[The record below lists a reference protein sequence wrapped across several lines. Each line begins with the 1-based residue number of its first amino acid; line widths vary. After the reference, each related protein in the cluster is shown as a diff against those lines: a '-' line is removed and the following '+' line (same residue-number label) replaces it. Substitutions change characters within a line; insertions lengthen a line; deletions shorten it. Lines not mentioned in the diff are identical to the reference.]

1 MLFMKKILLL
11 LLAAVCASCSRV
23 NDSYRIDIHC
33 PDCGGV
39 RVSLWQYTGNGLYP
53 AGLTKMEHGRAE
65 FKGDVE
71 TPSLMYVY
79 VEGTSDYLPL
89 FVENGDIDIDFV
101 YSRPSRSVVT
111 GSLSHKK
118 FNDFLQSYSAYS
130 DKGTGIEKMI
140 ENAEQNQDTMMLQRL
155 RENLEVLKHEEIDFQ
170 TQYVVQNINSPV
182 AAYILCANLMYD
194 IEPGQLG
201 SIVRMFDSETAKSD
215 YVKLAADYLAKIQQD
230 TVINKTEL

>member
-1 MLFMKKILLL
+1 MKPKLLL
-11 LLAAVCASCSRV
+11 PLIALCAACHNAG
-23 NDSYRIDIHC
+23 DSYEIDIRC
-33 PDCGGV
+33 SDCGGV
-39 RVSLWQYTGNGLYP
+39 RVSLWQYTGSGLYP

-79 VEGTSDYLPL
+79 VEGASDYLPL

-101 YSRPSRSVVT
+101 YSRPSRSVVA
-111 GSLSHKK
+111 GSQSHKK

-155 RENLEVLKHEEIDFQ
+155 RENLEVLKHEEIEFQ

-182 AAYILCANLMYD
+182 AAYILCASLMYD
-194 IEPGQLG
+194 IGPEKLD
-201 SIVRMFDSETAKSD
+201 SIVGLFGGETANSD
-215 YVKLAADYLAKIQQD
+215 YVKLAADYLAKTRRD